1 MVDWSILFDLAALEV
16 FSFMVF
22 EVDVVSVVVATENV
36 VAIDDVEVGVV
47 SAVLAVFEV
56 SVMVEVRSVAAIE
69 FVVWALVITND
80 VVVAS
85 EFSKHSSRVS

>member
-1 MVDWSILFDLAALEV
+1 M